1 MRSEIIRSVA
11 QGAGAFGATGCN
23 TLRGFFGLTN
33 SGGLSVSAPERYAMD
48 LLKKFRLGHLDLDAP
63 LASAITRDDRDHD
76 GSSQKSST
84 NSRNGMNRGGSDEGD
99 NLSSGERQL
108 VSLVQGLLGPSVG
121 DGSRCASAQVYLF
134 DEITASVDYAADEA
148 VNEVILSLPA
158 TVIAIMHRLHH
169 LPKFDQVE

>member
-1 MRSEIIRSVA
+1 
-11 QGAGAFGATGCN
+11 
-23 TLRGFFGLTN
+23 
-33 SGGLSVSAPERYAMD
+33 
-48 LLKKFRLGHLDLDAP
+48 
-63 LASAITRDDRDHD
+63 
-76 GSSQKSST
+76 
-84 NSRNGMNRGGSDEGD
+84 MNRGGSDEGD

-169 LPKFDQVE
+169 LPKFDQVVVMSEGRVLEVGTPVDLIADRESELYKLCASQGVSF